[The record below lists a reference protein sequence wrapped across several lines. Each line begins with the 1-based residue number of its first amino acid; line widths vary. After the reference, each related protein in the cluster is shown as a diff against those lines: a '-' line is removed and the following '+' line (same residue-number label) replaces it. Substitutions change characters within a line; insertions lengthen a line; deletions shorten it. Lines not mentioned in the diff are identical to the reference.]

1 MEQIMATDAMS
12 EFFKEGDRRTDG
24 RTRLMFHFCAAP
36 PHAFETGPARRR
48 HPGKRWKTD
57 RQQAEDDSLLFQLL
71 MTAVNEI
78 LEDECGSLVRS
89 SRV

>member
-24 RTRLMFHFCAAP
+24 RTRLMFHFCAAAAA

-71 MTAVNEI
+71 MTAAVSEI
-78 LEDECGSLVRS
+78 SLGG
-89 SRV
+89 